1 MIMRAPSPRRL
12 APPQTAQPPPSCA
25 SRMPSPV
32 RCLSARS
39 LGPPVGQVAVLG
51 PAGPQLQ
58 RMASVP
64 SQLQTPRQTPR
75 SCLQSPR
82 QTPVCRME
90 SYSYAPVAA
99 PMPSYAPPTQYA
111 APVARNRSS
120 ASLQPLDMDSSLA
133 SKSSRGSVEYE
144 PKDKELMD
152 GVQELCQVMTVIS
165 KRK

>member
-90 SYSYAPVAA
+90 SYSYAPVA
-99 PMPSYAPPTQYA
+99 
-111 APVARNRSS
+111 RNRSS

-165 KRK
+165 K